1 MAFKLSKAESNTKN
15 ELATNLRKAHQ
26 EMTERAQVAHEAV
39 SDLNDAIHY
48 YNSVLSDVEA
58 FRDERVQVWR
68 DGYDDKSEKWQ
79 EGEKAEAASTLME
92 EWEGLDLSEVET
104 VEVPSAAPDVS
115 HADDLD
121 ALPSEAEV

>member
-1 MAFKLSKAESNTKN
+1 MAFKLSKAESGTKDDW
-15 ELATNLRKAHQ
+15 AAKLRKAHQ
-26 EMTERAQVAHEAV
+26 RMTEQAETAHDAV
-39 SDLNDAIHY
+39 SDLNEAINE
-48 YNSVLSDVEA
+48 YNSLLGEVEA

-68 DGYDDKSEKWQ
+68 DEYDDKSEKWQ

-92 EWEGLDLSEVET
+92 EWEGLDLSEVEP